1 MSYATK
7 QMSSNNDKVWVNDI
21 GVLLQ
26 SDKLMDIWPNDANTL
41 DENYNAMLRFLI
53 LYSVVLA
60 MFKQTTIPFAMLF
73 IFMISFYLYY
83 QLTNLKIHNDQ
94 QTPLLSVDND
104 ITYPEMQIVPNPNV
118 HHYEAHDDI
127 HCKTSTQSNPF
138 RNPMIGESTE
148 NLYRPLCNENNEE
161 LNHMLTY
168 NLPRSEWDL
177 YNNQNS
183 QRQFYTV
190 TNHTSYV
197 DQTEY
202 AKWLYSDST
211 NRI

>member
-1 MSYATK
+1 MENQIMT
-7 QMSSNNDKVWVNDI
+7 NHDKVWVHDI
-21 GVLLQ
+21 GILLQ
-26 SDKLMDIWPNDANTL
+26 SDKLMDIWPNDTNTL
-41 DENYNAMLRFLI
+41 HENYNAMLRFLI
-53 LYSVVLA
+53 IYSIVLA
-60 MFKQTTIPFAMLF
+60 MFKQSTIPFAMLF

-83 QLTNLKIHNDQ
+83 QLTNLGNKQPLVKNEIHY
-94 QTPLLSVDND
+94 SD
-104 ITYPEMQIVPNPNV
+104 ITFPNNNGSDRV
-118 HHYEAHDDI
+118 LDHISDRVSTEAY
-127 HCKTSTQSNPF
+127 CKSSTLSNPL

-148 NLYRPLCNENNEE
+148 YLYRPLCNENNEE
-161 LNHMLTY
+161 LNSMLTSD
-168 NLPRSEWDL
+168 LPRSEWDI

-190 TNHTSYV
+190 TNHTSYA